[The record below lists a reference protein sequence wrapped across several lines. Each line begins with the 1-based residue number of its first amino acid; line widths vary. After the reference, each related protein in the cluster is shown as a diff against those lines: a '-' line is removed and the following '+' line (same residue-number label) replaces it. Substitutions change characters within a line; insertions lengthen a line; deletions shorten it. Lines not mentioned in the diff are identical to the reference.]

1 MAGKQHGDSRQGAD
15 AGQNADQS
23 TEQTADEGINQV
35 LAGEGHAKAEGEVVK
50 EFHGAVS
57 VSRGSVGD

>member
-1 MAGKQHGDSRQGAD
+1 MAGKSMAIVAKGPMP
-15 AGQNADQS
+15 GQNADQS

-35 LAGEGHAKAEGEVVK
+35 LAGEGHAEAEGEVVK

-57 VSRGSVGD
+57 ISRD